1 MQEAI
6 LPPNPTVGQLIE
18 ALSKFDP
25 NALVCCCNDD
35 DYFTVESLVVRLSR
49 HYYNDS
55 GNEVFGD
62 YVAIY

>member
-1 MQEAI
+1 MQEI

-25 NALVCCCNDD
+25 NALVCRCNDGN
-35 DYFTVESLVVRLSR
+35 YFTVESLATRVNW
-49 HYYNDS
+49 YYYDDS
-55 GNEVFGD
+55 GNAVVGS

>member
-35 DYFTVESLVVRLSR
+35 DYFTVESLATRVSR
-49 HYYNDS
+49 HYYDER
-55 GNEVFGD
+55 GNAVVGS